1 MKLLLD
7 THTFIW
13 AATLDERLSPKARE
27 SLLNSDNELFL
38 STASIWE
45 MAIKSSIGKLIL
57 KYPIEQIINEQIQ
70 INGLQILAIESA
82 HALAVA
88 SLPWRHRDPFD
99 RLLVCQSKLE
109 RLTILGKDRV
119 MDDYGV
125 ERIW

>member
-13 AATLDERLSPKARE
+13 AATLDEKLSPAARE
-27 SLLNSDNELFL
+27 LFLDSDNELFL

-57 KYPIEQIINEQIQ
+57 QQPIEQIINEQIQ
-70 INGLQILAIESA
+70 INGLKILNIESA

-88 SLPWRHRDPFD
+88 SLPWHHRDPFD
-99 RLLVCQSKLE
+99 RLLISQSKLE
-109 RLTILGKDRV
+109 RLTILGRDSV
-119 MDDYGV
+119 MDAYDV
-125 ERIW
+125 ERVW